1 MRTTVTFDDD
11 VAAAIER
18 LRHDR
23 KLGMSEAVND
33 LVRRGLRRDD
43 ETAPIRLETVRLDL
57 RFDVSNVAEALEIAE
72 DADRH

>member
-11 VAAAIER
+11 VAAAIEH

-23 KLGMSEAVND
+23 KLGMSETVND

-43 ETAPIRLETVRLDL
+43 ERPPVRLETVRLDL

-72 DADRH
+72 GPYRR

>member
-1 MRTTVTFDDD
+1 MRTTVTFDND

-18 LRHDR
+18 LRRDR
-23 KLGMSEAVND
+23 KLGMSETVND

-43 ETAPIRLETVRLDL
+43 ERTPVRLETVRLDL

-72 DADRH
+72 GPYRH

>member
-23 KLGMSEAVND
+23 GLGMSEAVND

-43 ETAPIRLETVRLDL
+43 EQAPIRLETVRLDL